1 MLLPLLVRKVGKMGK
16 RQSKSKALEK
26 MAAGVRRHS
35 RLAMGTLPLVLA
47 ILTGCSTV
55 SEVPQVTTLS
65 AAVVPLNSSDSST
78 QLAAASSSD
87 PQLTDFARDQFTD
100 DAVSPHQPHR
110 RTCLKAIHD
119 AFTKPWYGN
128 YLGPDNFG
136 YDKQPIDELDAAAR
150 EHDMAYNHCQAAGI
164 GGALFC
170 VSAGRAD
177 IQLARRAF
185 LALPSLDFGGRLMG
199 VGTGIAMGFI
209 GIVKLPLA
217 ELREVIHHKS
227 EATVATPTS

>member
-1 MLLPLLVRKVGKMGK
+1 
-16 RQSKSKALEK
+16 
-26 MAAGVRRHS
+26 
-35 RLAMGTLPLVLA
+35 MGTLPLALA
-47 ILTGCSTV
+47 LLTGCSTV
-55 SEVPQVTTLS
+55 GQTQEVAALP
-65 AAVVPLNSSDSST
+65 AAVAPRESANSST
-78 QLAAASSSD
+78 QPAAAALSD
-87 PQLTDFARDQFTD
+87 QPLTDFARDQIAA
-100 DAVSPHQPHR
+100 DATSPHQPHR

-150 EHDMAYNHCQAAGI
+150 EHDMAYDHCHAAGI

-199 VGTGIAMGFI
+199 VGTGIAMGVI
-209 GIVKLPLA
+209 GIVKIPFA
-217 ELREVIHHKS
+217 ELHDVIHHKS
-227 EATVATPTS
+227 EPAVATPNS

>member
-1 MLLPLLVRKVGKMGK
+1 
-16 RQSKSKALEK
+16 
-26 MAAGVRRHS
+26 MAACVRQQS
-35 RLAMGTLPLVLA
+35 RLTMGTLPLVLA
-47 ILTGCSTV
+47 LLTGCSTV
-55 SEVPQVTTLS
+55 GQSLDVTTLPAAVAPRDS
-65 AAVVPLNSSDSST
+65 AASST
-78 QLAAASSSD
+78 QLTAASLSD
-87 PQLTDFARDQFTD
+87 QQQTDFARDQLID
-100 DAVSPHQPHR
+100 DVASPHQPHR

-150 EHDMAYNHCQAAGI
+150 EHDMAYDHCHAAGI
-164 GGALFC
+164 SGALFC

-209 GIVKLPLA
+209 GIVKIPLA

-227 EATVATPTS
+227 EPTVATPTL